1 MLSKY
6 LLGITLL
13 NLIFENLVNAEN
25 PPESSSRDLYEDD
38 PVGFLSVVIFG
49 FAFNFLAL
57 AGIFFV
63 FNRIYYRW
71 THKHKSLSMAL
82 RVPFYLGV
90 LDLVFV
96 IFMTVSIVH
105 LAIYHTP
112 LSAKVCK
119 SNAAIT
125 VAFTIFHRL
134 VIAGISV
141 ITYLRVCR
149 QKVCNTGRY
158 DWKLFLPI
166 AIISTTLSLLSLPTY
181 GTNVYWCGAKPDTAT
196 VPIFSIFMTLFVLFI
211 CLFCYIQTI
220 RVIRA
225 IKNNQLLIEN
235 RCVVA
240 RTSTLKLPIDEV
252 EIKVTTK
259 VLGYILV
266 YMIQWLPDI
275 PYDIYSLVGHAEP
288 WAYCLVIVAVHMG
301 SIGNAIFYVI
311 NEGMSRHGSSNS
323 SSSYEQVTLK
333 DTSNSKND
341 AKIST
346 AV

>member
-6 LLGITLL
+6 FLGIVLL
-13 NLIFENLVNAEN
+13 NLIFENLVNADY
-25 PPESSSRDLYEDD
+25 PPESSSKDLYEDD

-49 FAFNFLAL
+49 FVFNFLAL

-96 IFMTVSIVH
+96 LFMTVSMMH

-112 LSAKVCK
+112 LSDHVCK
-119 SNAAIT
+119 SNAAIS

-134 VIAGISV
+134 VIA
-141 ITYLRVCR
+141 VCR
-149 QKVCNTGRY
+149 QIVCNTGRY

-166 AIISTTLSLLSLPTY
+166 AIISTILSLLSIPTY
-181 GTNVYWCGAKPDTAT
+181 GTNIYWCAAKPDTAM
-196 VPIFSIFMTLFVLFI
+196 VPIFSILMTFLVLFI

-225 IKNNQLLIEN
+225 IKNKQLSIEN
-235 RCVVA
+235 RGVVA
-240 RTSTLKLPIDEV
+240 RISTLKSPIDEV

-266 YMIQWLPDI
+266 YMVQWLPDI
-275 PYDIYSLVGHAEP
+275 PYDIYSLIGRAEP
-288 WAYCLVIVAVHMG
+288 WVYCLVIVAVHMG

-311 NEGMSRHGSSNS
+311 NEGTSRYGSSNS

-333 DTSNSKND
+333 DMNNSKND